1 MILRRLFLLGILLST
16 ACGIRPPIR
25 HALSIEPAKGGEQAT
40 LTLVTELEIDG
51 SESAAVKARVNQARA
66 DIGEGRDAWSQRFAS
81 ISAPERERIVLERV
95 RGVLERAERSAT
107 IETSQLQRF
116 FADTGIT
123 LSVSR
128 RDGWSELDLYPPA
141 STRATRQQRER
152 VLRALDTWSRDAVAY
167 FRAVHEMY
175 AFMNMH
181 PHRADAMFAALF
193 DNDAV
198 VSEEE
203 EAFAAGVAKAMEK
216 IIQNMDAAEG
226 DAFTLD
232 EEFDL
237 VFNPLPAEI
246 TLRTPTPIEHIE
258 GFEQR
263 DERSAVIRRRGI
275 FDAIG
280 ALEGR
285 WISPDPLALLLRS
298 EYDRKELPPAAELAA
313 LPRRSDPTVTS
324 GEIAAEF
331 GRYFAPQQTFRL
343 RWRD

>member
-1 MILRRLFLLGILLST
+1 MILRRLFFLGLLLTT

-25 HALSIEPAKGGEQAT
+25 HALSIEPAEGGAHAT
-40 LTLVTELEIDG
+40 LTLVTELETDG

-66 DIGEGRDAWSQRFAS
+66 DIVDGRDAWTQRFAG
-81 ISAPERERIVLERV
+81 IQAERERITLDRV

-123 LSVSR
+123 LSISR

-152 VLRALDTWSRDAVAY
+152 VLRALSTWSRDAVAY
-167 FRAVHEMY
+167 FRAVDGMY
-175 AFMNMH
+175 AYINVH

-198 VSEEE
+198 VTEEE
-203 EAFAAGVAKAMEK
+203 EAFAAGVSKAMEK
-216 IIQNMDAAEG
+216 IIQHMDAAEG
-226 DAFTLD
+226 DTFTLD

-246 TLRTPTPIEHIE
+246 SVRTPTPIDHIE
-258 GFEQR
+258 GFEQQ

-275 FDAIG
+275 FDAIR

-285 WISPDPLALLLRS
+285 WISPDPLAILLRS
-298 EYDRKELPPAAELAA
+298 EYDKKDPPPPAELAA
-313 LPRRSDPTVTS
+313 VPRRSDPSVTS
-324 GEIAAEF
+324 EEVSAEF
-331 GRYFAPQQTFRL
+331 GRYFAPQQTYRL